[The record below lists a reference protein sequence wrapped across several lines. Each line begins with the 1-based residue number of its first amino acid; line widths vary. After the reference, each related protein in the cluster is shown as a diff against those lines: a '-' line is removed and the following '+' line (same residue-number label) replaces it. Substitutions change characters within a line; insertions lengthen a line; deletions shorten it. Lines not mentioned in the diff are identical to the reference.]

1 MCIRDRWYILIWN
14 DCTTHTWFEWTI
26 RQAEFFWLELRS
38 SDGNKRPSRY
48 VGFTVFTSGTTG
60 QYLNNKGV
68 DPTTCFVQY
77 SVVYWNCCPR
87 WKAFER
93 CSQCVWLCF
102 CQVPVGVGESDARDE
117 SAPGTDVSPQQPG
130 FGSDR
135 QSACW
140 IGTRGRIRTTKIF
153 VIVKFHV
160 VTKTN
165 TRYSGVINTCIN
177 IRSLSLSYIVPS
189 AKRFVR
195 PYSGQPTR
203 KGNSYQVP
211 GMKLILSWRTAYA
224 LKCRCSR
231 CPLTL
236 LSLST

>member
-1 MCIRDRWYILIWN
+1 MKSIRALFSVCLALFLSSPSWSW
-14 DCTTHTWFEWTI
+14 WEW
-26 RQAEFFWLELRS
+26 RER
-38 SDGNKRPSRY
+38 R
-48 VGFTVFTSGTTG
+48 VGT
-60 QYLNNKGV
+60 
-68 DPTTCFVQY
+68 
-77 SVVYWNCCPR
+77 
-87 WKAFER
+87 
-93 CSQCVWLCF
+93 
-102 CQVPVGVGESDARDE
+102 
-117 SAPGTDVSPQQPG
+117 GTDVSPQQPG